1 MFTEVAKL
9 LNNAE
14 NILILTHLNPD
25 GDALGSTAGFKLMLE
40 KMGKKATVLLE
51 REPAPMFS
59 VLGDNFSWGEPE
71 GEFDLVVSLDCGDLK
86 RLGECEKY
94 FKGNTLS
101 IDHHISN
108 SRFANVNCVQ
118 PEAAA
123 TGEIVY
129 DLIKY
134 LGVEF
139 TEDMASSIYGA
150 ILTDTGGFMFSN
162 TTKKTH
168 LIAGEL
174 IGYGAD
180 YYNLNKKLMQ
190 EKDYKRHLI
199 SASAIENAQ
208 FEADGKICIC
218 LFDNELCEKLDMND
232 DDLNGLAHV
241 TRSISGVEAGVLITE
256 ITKGI
261 VKVSLRSDE
270 IVNVSLVAEAFGGG
284 GHIRASGVRFRDV
297 DILKV
302 KTMITCEIMKQLEE
316 K

>member
-1 MFTEVAKL
+1 MFKEVAKL
-9 LNNAE
+9 LENAQ
-14 NILILTHLNPD
+14 NILIMTHLNPD
-25 GDALGSTAGFKLMLE
+25 GDALGSTVGFKLMLE
-40 KMGKKATVLLE
+40 KMGKQATILLE
-51 REPAPMFS
+51 KEPAPMFE
-59 VLGDNFSWGEPE
+59 VFGNHFSWGEPD
-71 GEFDLVVSLDCGDLK
+71 GDFDLVAVLDCGDER

-108 SRFANVNCVQ
+108 SRFAGVNYVE

-123 TGEIVY
+123 TGEIVF

-134 LGVEF
+134 LEVDF
-139 TEDMASSIYGA
+139 TPQMASAIYGA

-162 TTKKTH
+162 TTQKTH
-168 LIAGEL
+168 LVAGEL
-174 IGYGAD
+174 IGLGAD

-199 SASAIENAQ
+199 SAHAITNAQ
-208 FEADGKICIC
+208 FEADGKICVC
-218 LFDNELCEKLDMND
+218 LFDNELCSELDILD
-232 DDLNGLAHV
+232 EDLNGLAQV
-241 TRSISGVEAGVLITE
+241 TRSISGVEAGILITE

-270 IVNVSLVAEAFGGG
+270 LCNVALVAEAFGGG
-284 GHIRASGVRFRDV
+284 GHIRASGVRFRDT

-302 KTMITCEIMKQLEE
+302 KDMLIKEIKKQLGDE
-316 K
+316 